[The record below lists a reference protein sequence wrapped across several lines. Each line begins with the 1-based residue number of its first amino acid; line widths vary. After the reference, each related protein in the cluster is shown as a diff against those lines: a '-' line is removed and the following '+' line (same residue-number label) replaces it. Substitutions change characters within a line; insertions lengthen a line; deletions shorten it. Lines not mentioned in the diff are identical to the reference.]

1 MEEPPLKKRRG
12 DNEDISPNSVFVDEF
27 FSQKSI
33 ESYKFSYD
41 TSVPYNHGVLSGFID
56 NDLLI
61 ACRNEIYNGLNP
73 KLRETD
79 LFKVN
84 QTIDLGNLDASEP
97 SHLTHF
103 RHLITLRDQIYSSQF
118 RQFVESVTGCIPLS
132 STRMDLS
139 CNFYKFGNH
148 LLCHDDVIG
157 FLTLL
162 LILRSCTW
170 WNYAPHIIDHDFCCV
185 VIGL

>member
-41 TSVPYNHGVLSGFID
+41 TSVPYNHGVLSGFLD
-56 NDLLI
+56 YNLLRG
-61 ACRNEIYNGLNP
+61 CRSEIYNGLNP

-118 RQFVESVTGCIPLS
+118 RQFIESVTGCIPLS

-157 FLTLL
+157 FLTHFY
-162 LILRSCTW
+162 LRSCPR
-170 WNYAPHIIDHDFCCV
+170 WNYVLPYD
-185 VIGL
+185 